1 MATFD
6 FSREPVEVPQ
16 VKTQFRCIQTA
27 LPVPESLDVFEQL
40 ERLESRSMH
49 GQMPIIWDRAKNF
62 QIFDKWGNCWIDFT
76 STIFVANAGHAN
88 DAISESLKKMLD
100 KELLHTYTYA
110 SDIRTGG
117 GTQKRRFDSGEI
129 NHQPCVGSARCG
141 A

>member
-76 STIFVANAGHAN
+76 STIFVAKLNP
-88 DAISESLKKMLD
+88 SSVSLYSFVFFML
-100 KELLHTYTYA
+100 KSKL
-110 SDIRTGG
+110 
-117 GTQKRRFDSGEI
+117 
-129 NHQPCVGSARCG
+129 
-141 A
+141 